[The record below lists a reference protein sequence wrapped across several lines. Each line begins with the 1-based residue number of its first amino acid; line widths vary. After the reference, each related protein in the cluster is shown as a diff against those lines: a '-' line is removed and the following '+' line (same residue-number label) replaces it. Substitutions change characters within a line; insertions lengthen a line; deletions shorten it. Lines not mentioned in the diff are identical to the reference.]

1 MDWYKGG
8 PGSDVSGMKSIA
20 PFIGTTVSKGYPGGP
35 ELGVLA
41 DAKARADY
49 RRQEAMPG
57 IRDKIKNGD
66 VEGAVAQMQEL
77 GIAPGLQKYYIQT
90 TQNPAARMTKR
101 QMQDFMRTASP
112 EEKIELE
119 RAQRN
124 RPAETSGSAP
134 HAAGG
139 RITARADGGSVD
151 GPRATYSAN
160 SDFSG
165 QTAQGFPLGRHVLD
179 VAIPLTSSTDLT
191 GRVGFSP
198 NLYGPDQHDFQG
210 RIGLRS
216 RFANGGRVEPNNINH
231 APTEAQ
237 KHAGNYAK
245 DHVKIHGLDIT
256 IENAKGK
263 PRRGVGSD
271 GKPWSAILGAHYGY
285 FKKTEAK
292 DGDHVD
298 CYLGPHIK
306 SPHVFVID
314 QVDHKTDK
322 YDEAKCCLGFANE
335 RQALRAYEAGF
346 SDGKGK
352 DRIGKVTAMTVQQ
365 FKDWLKHGNT
375 KAPFNHA
382 KREIA

>member
-1 MDWYKGG
+1 
-8 PGSDVSGMKSIA
+8 
-20 PFIGTTVSKGYPGGP
+20 
-35 ELGVLA
+35 
-41 DAKARADY
+41 
-49 RRQEAMPG
+49 MPG
-57 IRDKIKNGD
+57 QRGRG
-66 VEGAVAQMQEL
+66 EGETPV
-77 GIAPGLQKYYIQT
+77 G
-90 TQNPAARMTKR
+90 
-101 QMQDFMRTASP
+101 SHHH
-112 EEKIELE
+112 
-119 RAQRN
+119 RA
-124 RPAETSGSAP
+124 
-134 HAAGG
+134 
-139 RITARADGGSVD
+139 
-151 GPRATYSAN
+151 
-160 SDFSG
+160 
-165 QTAQGFPLGRHVLD
+165 L
-179 VAIPLTSSTDLT
+179 
-191 GRVGFSP
+191 
-198 NLYGPDQHDFQG
+198 
-210 RIGLRS
+210 
-216 RFANGGRVEPNNINH
+216 GGRVEPNNIHH